1 MSFATTPVARIWNLL
16 RLERKEITAVYFYA
30 ILNGLIL
37 LTLPLGVQS
46 IINFVIGA
54 SMRASL
60 VILITAVVLGTGL
73 AGLLQIKQMK
83 VIEKIQQK
91 IFVRYSFAFAA
102 HIPRLDLKKTDN
114 YYLPELV
121 NRFFDIPILQKG
133 LSKILLDIPTA

>member
-91 IFVRYSFAFAA
+91 IFVRYSFA
-102 HIPRLDLKKTDN
+102 
-114 YYLPELV
+114 
-121 NRFFDIPILQKG
+121 
-133 LSKILLDIPTA
+133 